1 MRIYKCRNRLISRS
15 YHIQNYRKLYR
26 QYLSRQFKEMVRS
39 IIISLSS
46 LIKKFYSILFFK
58 PFQVTLHSSFITL
71 LSFIRNYHSNYSV
84 LCSINFFQKKIFLF
98 LFEAREEFT
107 NKKFPTNVFWLVPPL
122 NSL

>member
-1 MRIYKCRNRLISRS
+1 MRIYRCRNRLISIS

-46 LIKKFYSILFFK
+46 LIRKFYSILFFK
-58 PFQVTLHSSFITL
+58 PFQVTLNSSFITL

-84 LCSINFFQKKIFLF
+84 LCSINFFQKKYFYSYLKLGKNSPIRNFLPIYIGWF
-98 LFEAREEFT
+98 RH
-107 NKKFPTNVFWLVPPL
+107 
-122 NSL
+122 